1 MADLP
6 GCDPPDH
13 GGGEQDQ
20 RHGVLAVPDAA
31 APRHQV
37 RVRGLAGVGGH
48 PGHRPQQGQLR
59 GVQAAVQRD
68 VRAVRAPAGRH
79 THRPRGAETETH
91 LHHQRLGRGQEAES
105 GG

>member
-6 GCDPPDH
+6 GRDPPDH
-13 GGGEQDQ
+13 RGGEQDQ

-48 PGHRPQQGQLR
+48 PGHRAQQGQLP
-59 GVQAAVQRD
+59 GVQAAESLQRF
-68 VRAVRAPAGRH
+68 H
-79 THRPRGAETETH
+79 YHY
-91 LHHQRLGRGQEAES
+91 LGLLLVES
-105 GG
+105 GY

>member
-13 GGGEQDQ
+13 RGGEQDQ

-48 PGHRPQQGQLR
+48 PGHRAQQGQLP
-59 GVQAAVQRD
+59 GVQAAECLQKF
-68 VRAVRAPAGRH
+68 H
-79 THRPRGAETETH
+79 YHF
-91 LHHQRLGRGQEAES
+91 
-105 GG
+105 